1 MEEKHPR
8 DRFITIYGRKPVL
21 EALNNPNLQ
30 IDKVLMATNA
40 VGAVV
45 LAIEQACGLRGVQCI
60 RMPAVQ
66 VARISKKPDED
77 QGVVADILAP
87 NIQTVN
93 YFIANDLQY
102 LQQNAPQ
109 KQVNLLA
116 LDGITTPANVGLI
129 IRTAAGMGI
138 DGIVYPRV
146 GCPAIG
152 PLVIKASAGVI
163 FKARLLRCE
172 HIADGLH
179 LLRQAK
185 CRIYGLSGQAKQSIY
200 QPNTSTT
207 TNTPAVWVLG
217 GETHGIGTKTT
228 QYIDEWR
235 SIPMQANVESLN
247 VACAAAVLCGEL
259 LRQKL
264 NK

>member
-1 MEEKHPR
+1 M
-8 DRFITIYGRKPVL
+8 
-21 EALNNPNLQ
+21 
-30 IDKVLMATNA
+30 
-40 VGAVV
+40 
-45 LAIEQACGLRGVQCI
+45 
-60 RMPAVQ
+60 
-66 VARISKKPDED
+66 
-77 QGVVADILAP
+77 
-87 NIQTVN
+87 
-93 YFIANDLQY
+93 
-102 LQQNAPQ
+102 
-109 KQVNLLA
+109 
-116 LDGITTPANVGLI
+116 GLI

-200 QPNTSTT
+200 QPNTRTT
-207 TNTPAVWVLG
+207 TNTPAVGVLG

-235 SIPMQANVESLN
+235 SIPLQANVESLN